1 MDLVFVSYLVQRIG
15 KAYKLWNSKRF
26 YSKTKSKDGWDTLK
40 NSQGLPELACSR
52 AVIHC
57 LVSRRRAW
65 VLSFSVSGDGFAIH
79 KPFFCMSFPMMHQ
92 ILFHVHAQSYRG
104 IRSPLKGHSEVTI
117 CIITHMSKTISV
129 WIGLFPPVW
138 IYPRTYVLTK
148 GELLWVARWP
158 QVKETWLLCLES
170 GVLCLMQVRSWVAKC
185 FAKKSECV
193 KLTSC
198 GSVAK
203 LALCLLPKFG
213 F

>member
-15 KAYKLWNSKRF
+15 RAYKLLNSKRF
-26 YSKTKSKDGWDTLK
+26 YWKTKSKDGWDTLK
-40 NSQGLPELACSR
+40 NSQGLPDLACSR
-52 AVIHC
+52 AVMHC
-57 LVSRRRAW
+57 LVSRMGAW
-65 VLSFSVSGDGFAIH
+65 VLSFSVSGDGFATH
-79 KPFFCMSFPMMHQ
+79 KPFFCMSFPMTCQ
-92 ILFHVHAQSYRG
+92 ILFHVHAQSCIG

-117 CIITHMSKTISV
+117 CLITHMSKISPV

-138 IYPRTYVLTK
+138 IYSRPYVLTK

-185 FAKKSECV
+185 FAEKLGCP
-193 KLTSC
+193 KLTSL
-198 GSVAK
+198 GSIAK
-203 LALCLLPKFG
+203 LSLCMPAKCG